1 MDYDGFKDNSML
13 DAIVI
18 GSGFA
23 GLSAATKLS
32 SHGFSVLV
40 LEAKSRLGGRATS
53 IRDSVTGQWV
63 DNGQHVLFG
72 CYRETFRFLERIGTN
87 QDVRLQSALVV
98 DVVDSQRQHTRIECP
113 NLPPPLHLITGILE
127 WDALPLR
134 DRWAACRLIP
144 PLIQARRS
152 LGNGYDSRVAR
163 SEETVREWLIRHGQ
177 GKRLREM
184 LWEPLALAA
193 LNQQA
198 EHASVV
204 TFVRVLMELS
214 SHTVRN
220 SAIGLP
226 AYPLMELYAKPAR
239 RFIEERGGVVRTKVR
254 ATIRTIGK
262 RLVGVDIDGE
272 CVPARTVIS
281 AVPWYAFPRLFEG
294 RPTPLASVM
303 SSAEAM
309 ASSPIVTVNL
319 WVDRPILSTPFVGL
333 PGRSM
338 QWVFDK
344 QQILGA
350 GVSHVTMVSS
360 GASNLLNRSNVE
372 LIALAEKE
380 LRQVASDKAWRV
392 SHASVIREPLAT
404 FSLAPGQ
411 PNRPATVTAING
423 VFLAGDWIQTGLP
436 GTIESAVVS
445 GHRAA
450 DETILSL
457 TA

>member
-1 MDYDGFKDNSML
+1 ML
-13 DAIVI
+13 DVIVV
-18 GSGFA
+18 GAGFA

-32 SHGFSVLV
+32 SHGASVLV
-40 LEAKSRLGGRATS
+40 LEAKSHLGGRATS

-72 CYRETFRFLERIGTN
+72 CYRETFQFLGRIGAK
-87 QDVRLQSALVV
+87 QDIRLRSTLVV
-98 DVVDSQRQHTRIECP
+98 DVVDSQSKQTRIECP
-113 NLPPPLHLITGILE
+113 YLPPPLHLIAGILE

-134 DRWAACRLIP
+134 DRWAVCRLIA

-152 LGNGYDSRVAR
+152 LRNGYDSIFSRT
-163 SEETVREWLIRHGQ
+163 EETVREWLIRHGQ

-198 EHASVV
+198 EYASAG
-204 TFVRVLMELS
+204 TFVRVLADLS
-214 SHTVRN
+214 SHDVTN

-226 AYPLMELYAKPAR
+226 TRALMELYAEPAR
-239 RFIEERGGVVRTKVR
+239 RFIEEHGGVVRTKARATVR
-254 ATIRTIGK
+254 AVGK
-262 RLVGVDIDGE
+262 RLIGVDIDGE

-281 AVPWYAFPRLFEG
+281 TVPWYALSRLFEG
-294 RPTPLASVM
+294 RPAALSTIM

-319 WVDRPILSTPFVGL
+319 WLDRQFLPTPFLGL

-344 QQILGA
+344 QQILGD
-350 GVSHVTMVSS
+350 GVSHVTMVAS
-360 GASNLLNRSNVE
+360 GASTLLKRSNSE

-380 LRQVASDKAWRV
+380 LRQVLSEKAWRV
-392 SHASVIREPLAT
+392 RHASVIREPLAT

-411 PNRPATVTAING
+411 PLRPETVTAING
-423 VFLAGDWIQTGLP
+423 FFLAGDWIQTGLP

-450 DETILSL
+450 EETILSL
-457 TA
+457 AF